1 MEIPASL
8 EKEVSDLEAVVAKFQ
23 LAAEKIDGLSQE
35 LVALN
40 QLDASLQVRPYEI
53 KSVKNCPVD
62 VGIAGKFHRFTPV
75 KATLAGGKKL

>member
-23 LAAEKIDGLSQE
+23 LAAEKIDGLSHE

-40 QLDASLQVRPYEI
+40 QLDASLQVR
-53 KSVKNCPVD
+53 
-62 VGIAGKFHRFTPV
+62 H
-75 KATLAGGKKL
+75 LKLNPSKTAR